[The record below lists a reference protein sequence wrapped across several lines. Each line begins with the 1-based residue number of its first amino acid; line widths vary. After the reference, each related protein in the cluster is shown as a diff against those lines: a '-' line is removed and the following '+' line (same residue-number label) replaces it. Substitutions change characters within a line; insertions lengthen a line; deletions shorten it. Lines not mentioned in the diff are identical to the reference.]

1 MAGLEYRIDLNADVG
16 EGVATEAE
24 IIPLLSSCNVA
35 CGGHYGD
42 RDSVLKTLELARGAG
57 IKVGAHPAY
66 PDKANFGRNVMNIEV
81 ERLKDELLSQ
91 LELFFS
97 CCSELDIQAHHV
109 KPHGALYNQA
119 AKDLQ
124 TAKVIVEVMQS
135 IDQKLPLYTLPG
147 GVLDS
152 LASGLEIIPEA
163 FIDRRYNADY
173 TLVSRSL
180 STALITDPSEAW
192 LQLEMLVKKEHI
204 RSVQGDLIP
213 IKAKTFCVH
222 SDTPGALDLLTHIHQ
237 QMAANNMQL
246 AI

>member
-1 MAGLEYRIDLNADVG
+1 MAGINYSIDLNADVG
-16 EGVATEAE
+16 EGVATEAA

-42 RDSVLKTLELARGAG
+42 RDSILKTLALARKAG

-66 PDKANFGRNVMNIEV
+66 PDKANFGRKVMNIEV
-81 ERLKDELLSQ
+81 ERLKDELKSQ

-97 CCSELDIQAHHV
+97 CCLELDIQAHHV

-152 LASGLEIIPEA
+152 LASDLEIIPEA

-173 TLVSRSL
+173 SLVSRSL
-180 STALITDPSEAW
+180 ANALITDPSEAW
-192 LQLEMLVKKEHI
+192 QQLEMLVKQGHI
-204 RSVQGDLIP
+204 RSVQGALIP
-213 IKAKTFCVH
+213 IKAKTFCAH

-237 QMAANNMQL
+237 QMEANNMQL

>member
-1 MAGLEYRIDLNADVG
+1 MAGLNYSIDLNADVG

-42 RDSVLKTLELARGAG
+42 RDSVLKTLAIARKTG

-66 PDKANFGRNVMNIEV
+66 PDKANFGRKVMNIEV

-97 CCSELDIQAHHV
+97 CCSELDIQAQHI

-119 AKDLQ
+119 AKDQQ
-124 TAKVIVEVMQS
+124 TAKVIVEVVQS

-152 LASGLEIIPEA
+152 LASDLEIIPEA
-163 FIDRRYNADY
+163 FIDRRYNSDY
-173 TLVSRSL
+173 TLVPRNL
-180 STALITDPSEAW
+180 ATALITDPTEAW
-192 LQLEMLVKKEHI
+192 QQLEMLVKQGHI
-204 RSVQGDLIP
+204 RSVQGTMIP